1 MKKNKG
7 SQMGHTEKKNLKS
20 NLLCKQA
27 NIVCTLMFTLLF
39 TLSETSII
47 CIRDG
52 GNTYVGVFSFKI
64 PFFSFVL
71 SLYFKLKTF
80 YTLITTFNDD
90 CQVPKSLLPF
100 RVAGLPARVRST
112 DCESSSS
119 PCSSS
124 PSASQSL
131 SSSKL
136 LQVNMLLLLVFR
148 IKNLLS

>member
-1 MKKNKG
+1 MQT
-7 SQMGHTEKKNLKS
+7 SQFFF
-20 NLLCKQA
+20 
-27 NIVCTLMFTLLF
+27 CTFMFTLLF
-39 TLSETSII
+39 NLSEPSFI
-47 CIRDG
+47 CVGDG

-64 PFFSFVL
+64 QLFSFGL

-80 YTLITTFNDD
+80 CTLTTTFNDD
-90 CQVPKSLLPF
+90 CQVQKSLLPF

-112 DCESSSS
+112 DSESSSS